1 MKAFVVAFC
10 TILLATPVIAQPSA
24 PAGAGGAGV
33 SSPSGAPESAN
44 QRGNTARDA
53 RQICRRI
60 APNASTRLGS
70 RLVCHTAEEWRD
82 LQDNY

>member
-1 MKAFVVAFC
+1 MKAFVVALC
-10 TILLATPVIAQPSA
+10 GVLLATPALAQP
-24 PAGAGGAGV
+24 
-33 SSPSGAPESAN
+33 SSPSGSGAEPSNTTSAPQSAN
-44 QRGNTARDA
+44 SGARERDA

-70 RLVCHTAEEWRD
+70 RLVCHTAEEWRE